1 MPAEYQFGAGNL
13 WGIPVG
19 GNLPVN
25 PTPQRFGTFQEV
37 SVEFSSDV
45 KELYGQNT
53 FPEVIARGKTKIT
66 CKAKVGRFSAALL
79 DQLFYA
85 EGTSSGMEAAQVDEA
100 HTIPSG
106 GGLPAWAATHAY
118 TLGQIITDGTHAQKV
133 IQAGTS
139 GSSAPTWD
147 ATLGGL
153 TPDGTAPAEVIWQ
166 NIGVP
171 GNTITVTNAG
181 TFFMD
186 LGVLF
191 ADGTALTKVATG
203 PIAGQYAVDPAT
215 GIYTFANADATKAVL
230 ISYYNSVS
238 STGLTLAVAN
248 QLMGTQPIFQ
258 AAFRTI
264 FNGQEFSLL
273 LHACVFTKLTMQ
285 SKIDDFTIPEFD
297 FSAFADVNQKVF
309 DIYSAQ

>member
-1 MPAEYQFGAGNL
+1 MSAEYQFGAGNL
-13 WGIPVG
+13 WGIPVS
-19 GNLPVN
+19 GNLPTN

-37 SVEFSSDV
+37 SVEIASDV

-66 CKAKVGRFSAALL
+66 CKAKVGRFSSVLL

-85 EGTSSGMEAAQVDEA
+85 EGTSSGMEAVQVDEA
-100 HTIPSG
+100 HVVPAG
-106 GGLPAWAATHAY
+106 GSLPTWQATHAY
-118 TLGQIITDGTHAQKV
+118 TLGSIITDGTHAQEV

-147 ATLGGL
+147 ATLGGE
-153 TPDGTAPAEVIWQ
+153 TPDGTTPTEVIWQ

-171 GNTITVTNAG
+171 GNTITVNNAG

-186 LGVLF
+186 LGVLYQNGDAF
-191 ADGTALTKVATG
+191 TKVASG
-203 PIAGQYAVDPAT
+203 PTVGQYAVNPST
-215 GIYTFANADATKAVL
+215 GVYTFANADEGQAVL
-230 ISYYNSVS
+230 ISYYNAVS
-238 STGLTLAVAN
+238 SAGKTLNVAN

-258 AAFRTI
+258 AVFRTI
-264 FNGQEFSLL
+264 FNGQEFSLV

-297 FSAFADVNQKVF
+297 FSAFADTNQKVF